1 MQCKNCQKDLEVTE
15 YVCTNC
21 GNIIWENIIADAK
34 EKKEDAIA
42 CLMEKTQ
49 NKLYYT
55 VYRYVKNQGL
65 AEDIVQETYIKA
77 LDSLDSLSDANKFE
91 SWITTIAVNRS
102 KNYLG
107 VKKNTEFVDFTS
119 MEEEDSD
126 LLFEE
131 SIENETMSFE
141 PEANFNYSEL
151 KDSLNSVLD
160 ELPDNQRMAILLYYL
175 DEFKVKEISEIMDIP
190 QGSVKSLLNYGR
202 TAIKK
207 KIEELRKQNKSFYS
221 IAAFPFLGWM
231 LKDQV
236 KSIKISAKMTD
247 AIMKSVGVNQGIN
260 AAQTATSAKAIT
272 TAAAKGIST
281 KVVAGVVAGVV
292 TAGAIGGYVVANQSS
307 QPEEPKEEVAVE
319 EDDNTTKYSVL
330 DVEVPDFEFAPID
343 NDGENGYLVKV
354 DGLYGFIDSN
364 GEFILD
370 PTYEGVMF
378 SDLDGTYGSGFDVCL
393 FPSADQ
399 TGVQDGT
406 SIDGM
411 LGDGYSSTCGHGFG
425 GMGSS
430 NYLSVDNRVIG
441 TDMSGMIFD
450 AKFDEP
456 IIVQKLTREFTDGA
470 ELYANASTS
479 IDTDHYYIVTPELN
493 VFGPYDNS
501 ESAVFSMNENTNQTQ
516 DIEKIS
522 GLFNSYVKGMF
533 YEKVEDGYV
542 VWNKEGTDSYE
553 EVVDYAMPISN
564 NAMKVKIDG
573 KLGIINEDLELV
585 LLGDF
590 DDVSNVMD
598 GNAYVKID
606 DEWKL
611 IQLDEVKDTNN
622 IDYSELISAYQAK
635 VTEIYSSGDNEN
647 YYTDYS
653 LYDIDQNGIPEL
665 MVKYGHC
672 EADYMYDFYTYEDGM
687 CVLLTSLSG
696 GHSMLEVDPDQNG
709 ILLSTGHMGGQRI
722 KRITL
727 KGNVISEEDI
737 FDSGSQEMEEYIY
750 HEAIPYYSWDDMTG
764 FEELEG

>member
-119 MEEEDSD
+119 MEEEGSD

-151 KDSLNSVLD
+151 KDGLNSVLD

-247 AIMKSVGVNQGIN
+247 AIMKSVGVNQGIS

-292 TAGAIGGYVVANQSS
+292 TAGAIGGYVLANQSS
-307 QPEEPKEEVAVE
+307 QPAEPKEEKVVE

-330 DVEVPDFEFAPID
+330 DVEVPDFEFAPISLNGYKITTSTNETYENLD
-343 NDGENGYLVKV
+343 NEYLLASVDNQFGILDSNNEWIIEPLYSKVEYSIMSQSITLSNDLKNSNDTIDQYGITHVLNGGAGAFPIRIVEENGELKPYFSRYDFGLNKEILDPFYMDASKTGMCWALYNDEWYLIDKNAH
-354 DGLYGFIDSN
+354 LYGPYQLDEAPCYEANLLMPTSSNNKNNYYTFGYMCPFHSMFYALEDGKYRIYNEDASNKSSQLYDEITILSNNWMQVKRDDQIFYIDSN
-364 GEFILD
+364 LNEFS
-370 PTYEGVMF
+370 F
-378 SDLDGTYGSGFDVCL
+378 
-393 FPSADQ
+393 
-399 TGVQDGT
+399 
-406 SIDGM
+406 
-411 LGDGYSSTCGHGFG
+411 
-425 GMGSS
+425 
-430 NYLSVDNRVIG
+430 
-441 TDMSGMIFD
+441 
-450 AKFDEP
+450 K
-456 IIVQKLTREFTDGA
+456 
-470 ELYANASTS
+470 ELR
-479 IDTDHYYIVTPELN
+479 
-493 VFGPYDNS
+493 
-501 ESAVFSMNENTNQTQ
+501 
-516 DIEKIS
+516 
-522 GLFNSYVKGMF
+522 
-533 YEKVEDGYV
+533 
-542 VWNKEGTDSYE
+542 
-553 EVVDYAMPISN
+553 
-564 NAMKVKIDG
+564 
-573 KLGIINEDLELV
+573 
-585 LLGDF
+585 
-590 DDVSNVMD
+590 DVSISLN
-598 GNAYVKID
+598 GKAYAKIN
-606 DEWKL
+606 DEWKM
-611 IQLDEVKDTNN
+611 I
-622 IDYSELISAYQAK
+622 
-635 VTEIYSSGDNEN
+635 
-647 YYTDYS
+647 
-653 LYDIDQNGIPEL
+653 
-665 MVKYGHC
+665 
-672 EADYMYDFYTYEDGM
+672 
-687 CVLLTSLSG
+687 
-696 GHSMLEVDPDQNG
+696 
-709 ILLSTGHMGGQRI
+709 
-722 KRITL
+722 
-727 KGNVISEEDI
+727 
-737 FDSGSQEMEEYIY
+737 
-750 HEAIPYYSWDDMTG
+750 
-764 FEELEG
+764 ELEK